1 MKNIIQIF
9 RKISSKKHI
18 QSIIDTNE
26 EKRNRIQYQNFV
38 LNQKNSKYQQM
49 IYYIFNNTRKETQGN
64 FLKFEEELLLACE
77 NEDVEMV
84 DLLTR
89 PKIEY
94 KGISYILDH

>member
-1 MKNIIQIF
+1 
-9 RKISSKKHI
+9 
-18 QSIIDTNE
+18 
-26 EKRNRIQYQNFV
+26 
-38 LNQKNSKYQQM
+38 M